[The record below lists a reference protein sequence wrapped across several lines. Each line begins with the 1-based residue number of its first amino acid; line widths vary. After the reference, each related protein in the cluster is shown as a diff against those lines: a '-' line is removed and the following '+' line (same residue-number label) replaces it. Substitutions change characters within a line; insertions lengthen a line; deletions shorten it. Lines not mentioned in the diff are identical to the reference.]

1 MACAP
6 VQCRRAPE
14 TAAIGD
20 MDSNNDRRI
29 FVVQVVDYNQSTV
42 LCKNVCIATMY
53 DLFIILALILL
64 NGVFSMTEV
73 ALISAR
79 KSKLTADAK
88 KGNSNAATA
97 LKLQEEPDRFLS
109 TIQIGITLIGIL
121 TGLFSGATIATEFGN
136 YLAGLGMG
144 PRFALN
150 LSRGIIVAS
159 VTYLSIVVGELVPK
173 RIGMGRSDTI
183 AKIMARP
190 MKLLS
195 VIAYPLVWILSA
207 STSLLVKFLNI
218 RNTPSKV
225 TEEEIKSLIQEGT
238 ASGEVRAVEQ
248 DIMERALVMGDSRID
263 AIMTSRNSVASLS
276 VGMDVESIRKVLA
289 DDLHSSYPVFDRDRK
304 EICGVVSL
312 KRLILAL
319 DSPDFSI
326 EKELTSGLCLPDT
339 MTFYDA
345 LETFRKSNEHSA
357 LVFDEYGN
365 FQGIVTLRDI
375 LDGLIGN
382 ITHGDD
388 GPIIVKRTDKE
399 EWLVDGQCG
408 LYDFLEYFGREDLY
422 TPSGYSTIGGLI
434 LEEMRKVPAEGDI
447 IKWNCFCLEVADMDH
462 ARIDK
467 IAVSRAEAI

>member
-1 MACAP
+1 
-6 VQCRRAPE
+6 
-14 TAAIGD
+14 
-20 MDSNNDRRI
+20 
-29 FVVQVVDYNQSTV
+29 
-42 LCKNVCIATMY
+42 MY

-64 NGVFSMTEV
+64 NGVFSMSEV

-79 KSKLTADAK
+79 RSKLTADAK
-88 KGNSNAATA
+88 KGNNAAATA
-97 LKLQEEPDRFLS
+97 LKLQDEPDRFLS

-121 TGLFSGATIATEFGN
+121 TGLFSGATIATDLGN
-136 YLAGLGMG
+136 YLAEFGMA

-150 LSRGIIVAS
+150 LSKGIIVAL

-173 RIGMGRSDTI
+173 RIGMGESDTI
-183 AKIMARP
+183 AKIMAKP

-195 VIAYPLVWILSA
+195 TIAYPIVWILSV
-207 STSLLVKFLNI
+207 STSLLVKLLNI
-218 RNTPSKV
+218 RNTSSKV
-225 TEEEIKSLIQEGT
+225 TEEEIKSLIQEG
-238 ASGEVRAVEQ
+238 AVSGEVRAVEQ

-263 AIMTSRNSVASLS
+263 AIMTSRNYVASLT

-289 DDLHSSYPVFDRDRK
+289 NELHSSYPVFDRDMK

-312 KRLILAL
+312 KRLILTL
-319 DSPDFSI
+319 DSSDFSI

-345 LETFRKSNEHSA
+345 LETFRNSKEHSA

-365 FQGIVTLRDI
+365 FQGVVTLRDI

-388 GPIIVKRTDKE
+388 GPIIVKRADKE

-422 TPSGYSTIGGLI
+422 SPSGYSTIGGLI
-434 LEEMRKVPAEGDI
+434 LEIMRKVPVEGDI
-447 IKWNCFCLEVADMDH
+447 ITWNSFRLEVADMDR

-467 IAVSRAEAI
+467 IAVSITEAV